1 MEKID
6 AVIIGGGLA
15 GLSCAYKLA
24 DAGMQVIVLE
34 RGDFPGSKN
43 VTGGRLYLMPV
54 KDLIGDMLDGAP
66 FERKVVSER
75 WSLMGETNSL
85 SLAFSSDRFSKEDH
99 SYTILR
105 ARLDRWLSEKLMAK
119 GVFVI
124 PKYRVDDLIFEGDSV
139 SGVRIGTE
147 EIYAHAVVACDGV
160 LSFMARKAGLTA
172 APAPSRYAVGIKE
185 VIELPPEK
193 INDRFNVDSTQ
204 GVAQLFLGDV
214 TKGMFGG
221 GFLYTNRESI
231 SLGIVVGIEALMKGK
246 GEAHTLMDAFTM
258 RPEIRPLIE
267 GGTLAEY
274 SAHVIPEAGY
284 HGISKLFTRGM
295 LVAGDAAG
303 FALNMGVT
311 VRGMEFAIAS
321 GIIAAETLIEG
332 KGDYSSYEKRLK
344 ETFVLKDLMTA
355 RNMPRFLENDA
366 FFSYYPRS
374 VPELI
379 ERVMWFG
386 AEPKETF
393 FKTIR
398 ASRFLSLKRLKDLI
412 RIRDI

>member
-1 MEKID
+1 MGATQAPIIAYGIVDDLFAVLPVLKEELQKTRAESQLAAVNKRGTTSFRGTMEKID

-160 LSFMARKAGLTA
+160 LSFMARKAGLTRRSSSS
-172 APAPSRYAVGIKE
+172 PRRRSTTG
-185 VIELPPEK
+185 LTSTPP
-193 INDRFNVDSTQ
+193 
-204 GVAQLFLGDV
+204 
-214 TKGMFGG
+214 
-221 GFLYTNRESI
+221 
-231 SLGIVVGIEALMKGK
+231 
-246 GEAHTLMDAFTM
+246 
-258 RPEIRPLIE
+258 
-267 GGTLAEY
+267 
-274 SAHVIPEAGY
+274 
-284 HGISKLFTRGM
+284 
-295 LVAGDAAG
+295 
-303 FALNMGVT
+303 
-311 VRGMEFAIAS
+311 
-321 GIIAAETLIEG
+321 
-332 KGDYSSYEKRLK
+332 
-344 ETFVLKDLMTA
+344 
-355 RNMPRFLENDA
+355 
-366 FFSYYPRS
+366 
-374 VPELI
+374 
-379 ERVMWFG
+379 
-386 AEPKETF
+386 
-393 FKTIR
+393 R
-398 ASRFLSLKRLKDLI
+398 A
-412 RIRDI
+412 